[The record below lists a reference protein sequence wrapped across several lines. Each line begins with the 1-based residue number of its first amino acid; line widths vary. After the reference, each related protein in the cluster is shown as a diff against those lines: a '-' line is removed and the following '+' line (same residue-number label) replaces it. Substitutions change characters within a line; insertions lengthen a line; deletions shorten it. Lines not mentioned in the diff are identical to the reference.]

1 MLGKERFKGLHVF
14 GSLTEIIA
22 RRSQA
27 YSFLSGDQKK
37 NEESLCSTPF
47 SSFGRHHYSLSRT
60 ELLSHPPPCHL
71 FVKNIDVAKRTEWGI
86 RASPELP
93 RASSAVPSSLSSTTS
108 LQEGTSDSQVF
119 IIWLSPVDQS
129 LCLSLLGPCRASG
142 TRSLA
147 WCSPAGAA
155 GRRQLTLVVLLHL
168 LLIFPSGCKAD
179 TTETNNSSVL
189 EKQQKPQRSS
199 AQPLGWE

>member
-1 MLGKERFKGLHVF
+1 VDLIFFAGYLLVGIISFYNSNSCLKGPGNTPNSLFLFFFKMLGKERFKGLHVF

-71 FVKNIDVAKRTEWGI
+71 FVKNIDVAKRTE
-86 RASPELP
+86 
-93 RASSAVPSSLSSTTS
+93 
-108 LQEGTSDSQVF
+108 
-119 IIWLSPVDQS
+119 
-129 LCLSLLGPCRASG
+129 
-142 TRSLA
+142 
-147 WCSPAGAA
+147 
-155 GRRQLTLVVLLHL
+155 
-168 LLIFPSGCKAD
+168 
-179 TTETNNSSVL
+179 
-189 EKQQKPQRSS
+189 
-199 AQPLGWE
+199 